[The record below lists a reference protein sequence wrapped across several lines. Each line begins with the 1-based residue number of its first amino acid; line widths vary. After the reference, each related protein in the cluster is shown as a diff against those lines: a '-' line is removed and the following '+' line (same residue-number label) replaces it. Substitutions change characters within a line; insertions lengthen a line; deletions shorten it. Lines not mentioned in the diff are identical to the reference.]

1 MKSFILV
8 AAFLGSFSVLASEV
22 NLATITSDSDK
33 DVTEFSLI
41 LDGAKAIDSFKLT
54 TTTPEGQI
62 EKDDTYPV
70 ETVLDTGVTLLEKQG
85 RAILK
90 LKNGGFTA
98 AKGGTIILDFLFNG
112 ARGTRKSMK
121 LNLVK
126 TAKGFILQTLEGKPA
141 SKLFI
146 IAHRVPILGTVGVS
160 QIQASGN

>member
-1 MKSFILV
+1 MKAFIL
-8 AAFLGSFSVLASEV
+8 AAALFSSLSVFANEI

-33 DVTEFSLI
+33 DVTEFNLI
-41 LDGAKAIDSFKLT
+41 LDNVNSIDSFKLK

-90 LKNGGFTA
+90 LKSGGFTA
-98 AKGGTIILDFLFNG
+98 AKGGTIILDFLYNG

-126 TAKGFILQTLEGKPA
+126 TAKGFALQTLEGKPA

-146 IAHRVPILGTVGVS
+146 VAHRVPILGTVGVS
-160 QIQASGN
+160 RIQASGK

>member
-1 MKSFILV
+1 MKAFIL
-8 AAFLGSFSVLASEV
+8 AAALFSSLSVFANEI

-33 DVTEFSLI
+33 DVTEFNLI
-41 LDGAKAIDSFKLT
+41 LDNVNSIDSFKLK

-70 ETVLDTGVTLLEKQG
+70 ETVLDTGVTLQ
-85 RAILK
+85 LK
-90 LKNGGFTA
+90 SGGFTA
-98 AKGGTIILDFLFNG
+98 AKGGTIILDFLYNG

-126 TAKGFILQTLEGKPA
+126 TAKGFALQTLEGKPA

-146 IAHRVPILGTVGVS
+146 VAHRVPILGTVGVS
-160 QIQASGN
+160 RIQASGK

>member
-8 AAFLGSFSVLASEV
+8 AAFLGSFSVFANEL
-22 NLATITSDSDK
+22 NLATINSDSDK

-41 LDGAKAIDSFKLT
+41 LDGAKAIDSFKLKT
-54 TTTPEGQI
+54 TSIGGQI
-62 EKDDTYPV
+62 VKDDTYPV

-90 LKNGGFTA
+90 LKSGGFTA
-98 AKGGTIILDFLFNG
+98 AKGGTVILDFLFNG

-126 TAKGFILQTLEGKPA
+126 TVKGFVLQTLEGGAA
-141 SKLFI
+141 SKLTI
-146 IAHRVPILGTVGVS
+146 IAHRVPVLGIVGISRIKVS
-160 QIQASGN
+160 N